1 MILNCCSC
9 ILIGAFN
16 NSIDITM
23 PNPGT
28 SSLPLGTSIFGVS
41 LTSVLSP
48 ATFVVGL
55 TVGLATVGDDGEL
68 SCFTSAFVST
78 VVSTFTSCTGISTDA
93 VVTSTDWTLS
103 IGVANVFIGLTGLA
117 GFVTFVIDFSHVFC
131 VSTHAPKIG

>member
-1 MILNCCSC
+1 M
-9 ILIGAFN
+9 GAFN
-16 NSIDITM
+16 ISIDITI

-28 SSLPLGTSIFGVS
+28 SSLPLGTSILGVS

-68 SCFTSAFVST
+68 SCFTSVFTST
-78 VVSTFTSCTGISTDA
+78 VASTFTSTCGISTGA
-93 VVTSTDWTLS
+93 VVTSTDCTFS
-103 IGVANVFIGLTGLA
+103 VTCPIMGLTGLA